1 MSTLKGKRSHK
12 ILSFIFNSERQAKAG
27 IGGCGGG
34 GWGGGG
40 GTKGS
45 ISHIQGERTKT
56 CVTPSEIAIG
66 SFSASVLR
74 MKHSYGCVFPS

>member
-34 GWGGGG
+34 GWGGGA
-40 GTKGS
+40 
-45 ISHIQGERTKT
+45 ELRA
-56 CVTPSEIAIG
+56 PSPTSKVNELKL
-66 SFSASVLR
+66 V
-74 MKHSYGCVFPS
+74 